1 MAGLKALVAP
11 VLAAALWLGV
21 AAGPTGCASD
31 PAPGMAHPERR
42 GGSTHVVRAGENLYR
57 IGKRYGVPA
66 EVVQQ
71 ANDIRDVTTLRIG
84 QRLWIPPAG
93 TTRGQL
99 GGRSLAQRVRGEAR
113 QQTGVDFRWPVR
125 GKLTSRYGS
134 RRGTHEGIDIAAPRG
149 TRILAAEAGK
159 VIFAGRLRDYGK
171 MIVVKHAGNFRS
183 VYAHVHR
190 FHVRKGHFVEG
201 GQRIAEVGST
211 GNASG
216 PHLHFEIR
224 NHDRPRDPMLYLP

>member
-1 MAGLKALVAP
+1 MAELKAGIAP
-11 VLAAALWLGV
+11 ALAAALLLGV
-21 AAGPTGCASD
+21 GPGPMACASD
-31 PAPGMAHPERR
+31 PDPRLEHAAQRR
-42 GGSTHVVRAGENLYR
+42 GSSHVVRAGENLYR
-57 IGKRYGVPA
+57 IGKRYDIPA
-66 EVVQQ
+66 EVIQQ

-93 TTRGQL
+93 STRAERGGQPL
-99 GGRSLAQRVRGEAR
+99 PQRVRGEAR
-113 QQTGVDFRWPVR
+113 EKVLVAFRWPVR
-125 GKLTSRYGS
+125 GQLTSRYGE

-149 TRILAAEAGK
+149 TQVIAAEAGK
-159 VIFAGRLRDYGK
+159 VIFAGRMRDYGN
-171 MIVVKHAGNFRS
+171 MIVVKHAGDYRS

-211 GNASG
+211 GNATG

-224 NHDRPRDPMLYLP
+224 DRDRPRDPMLYLP